1 MGKEFPDQVAAF
13 LRYLEVERNF
23 SNATIEAY
31 RRDLAGFEGYVRE
44 ETGPAAPLD
53 PATVSAKT
61 VRRYLGRLARDHA
74 PASVERAAAA
84 IRGFYRFLR
93 RQGDAQ
99 ANPAALVRTPKRKQR
114 LPSVLPADEAF
125 ALLDL
130 APPPAVP
137 GESEKERRLQEVCW
151 RRDGAMLELLYGSGI
166 RLSELVGLNLEDLDL
181 AERLVRVRGKGRKER
196 VVPVHERS
204 AERLRRAIEDRGALL
219 GPDADDNARAAVF
232 LSRRG
237 QRLSGR
243 AVQLMVIQW
252 MKRAMLQRQVS
263 PHGFRHSFATHL
275 LDSGMPLRSI
285 QELLGHESLS
295 TTQKYTHVG
304 LAELMKVYDNAHPR
318 AHTEKKK

>member
-23 SNATIEAY
+23 STATIEAY
-31 RRDLAGFEGYVRE
+31 RRDLASFESFVRDE
-44 ETGPAAPLD
+44 AGTAD
-53 PATVSAKT
+53 PTAVSAKI

-93 RQGDAQ
+93 RQGEAET
-99 ANPAALVRTPKRKQR
+99 NPATLVRTPKRKQR

-130 APPPAVP
+130 APPPAAP
-137 GESEKERRLQEVCW
+137 DETEKERRLREIAW

-166 RLSELVGLNLEDLDL
+166 RLSELVGLNLADLDL
-181 AERLVRVRGKGRKER
+181 TERMIRVRGKGRKDR
-196 VVPVHERS
+196 VAPIHERS

-219 GPDADDNARAAVF
+219 PPDADDDARAAVF

-237 QRLSGR
+237 KRLSGR

-252 MKRAMLQRQVS
+252 MKRAMLQRRVS
-263 PHGFRHSFATHL
+263 PHSFRHSFATHL

-304 LAELMKVYDNAHPR
+304 LAELMKVYDRAHPR
-318 AHTEKKK
+318 AKVEKK